1 MVANNRFLRRIDEKG
16 NYDFKPDFTLLSPFY
31 FEFGNEAN
39 EYIENSVDFLER
51 QLWDPE
57 LGMIQRYL
65 PFSGDIEIHTH
76 AGNGPWLQYTA
87 ILAQYHYWCKNVK
100 RGDEL
105 MSLIDGYK
113 NENGE
118 IPEHIS
124 TCKRFDTFIES
135 EWKTGLDFA
144 REFDKHILQDNLD
157 FDKILEEA
165 NNMQRAYNEVAD
177 RCMIPDVTMEEGG
190 YIMFVTPLMWSHAE
204 YMKAL
209 LYKHGLYSNGS
220 L

>member
-1 MVANNRFLRRIDEKG
+1 MVANKRFLRRIDKKG

-31 FEFGNEAN
+31 FGFGNEDKVLLD
-39 EYIENSVDFLER
+39 NSVSFLER

-87 ILAQYHYWCKNVK
+87 ILAQYHYWSKNAES
-100 RGDEL
+100 GDEL
-105 MSLIDGYK
+105 MGLIDGYK
-113 NENGE
+113 NEKGE

-124 TCKRFDTFIES
+124 TCKRFDSFMET

-144 REFDKHILQDNLD
+144 KEFDKHILQDNLD

-177 RCMIPDVTMEEGG
+177 RCMIPDNTMEEGG
-190 YIMFVTPLMWSHAE
+190 YVMFVTPLMWSHVE

-209 LYKHGLYSNGS
+209 LYKHGLYTNDNI
-220 L
+220 